1 MATCDPVTEL
11 HQQFR
16 SDTATATPWADAGPA
31 GDGGGVLAVDGSSRR
46 TLLDSLF
53 EFGLARLLDGLAVL
67 IERHPA

>member
-11 HQQFR
+11 HQEFS

-53 EFGLARLLDGLAVL
+53 
-67 IERHPA
+67 